1 MRKLLFLGAI
11 VPLVG
16 GLLAGAPAAAQGVGQ
31 VQMATDPAPPPPHAA
46 PPGSDVSGVTVTGK
60 RIPESQKDPKEI
72 LCRDETV
79 LGSRFPVKVCAQRQE
94 FAQRQ
99 REDQEQ
105 LREWVA
111 VKPLKGN

>member
-1 MRKLLFLGAI
+1 LGAI

-16 GLLAGAPAAAQGVGQ
+16 GLLASAPAAAQGFGQ
-31 VQMATDPAPPPPHAA
+31 VQMATAPAPPPPAA
-46 PPGSDVSGVTVTGK
+46 APGSDVSGVTVTGK

-72 LCRDETV
+72 LCHNEAV
-79 LGSRFPVKVCAQRQE
+79 LGSRFPVKVCAQRQQ
-94 FAQRQ
+94 FAERQ

-111 VKPLKGN
+111 VKPLKSN